1 MPSIL
6 EDPSTRI
13 PPPPSHTMAASSL
26 KPRPTTL
33 PKASNAGLTLYPIAN
48 GAENVPRDLVRFL
61 HAEFS
66 AEIVRGGTYPMEQP
80 MELDQFASYW
90 FGTFAVVAVLD
101 LDEGEDGEKAKV
113 DEAEAGAGA
122 GAGAGGLREGR
133 NWEKVC
139 LGTFYIKPN
148 YPEGVQNAEPRQF
161 ALVSGGGTTGS
172 ITVRRCSHICNAGF
186 LTTTAARGKGVGQQ
200 MGEAYLHFA
209 PQLGYKYS
217 VFNLVFANNPASI
230 RIWEKLGFSVIGR
243 VPKAARLA
251 NSEELVDALIF
262 GRELGN

>member
-1 MPSIL
+1 MPALL

-13 PPPPSHTMAASSL
+13 PPPQAHSNAASTLS
-26 KPRPTTL
+26 PRQRTL
-33 PKASNAGLTLYPIAN
+33 PKAENAGVTLYPISK
-48 GAENVPRDLVRFL
+48 GPGSLPQDLSEFL

-66 AEIVRGGTYPMEQP
+66 AEIERGATYPMEQA
-80 MELDQFASYW
+80 MSLDQFQDYW

-101 LDEGEDGEKAKV
+101 EEGAAPGE
-113 DEAEAGAGA
+113 
-122 GAGAGGLREGR
+122 GLREGR
-133 NWEKVC
+133 KWEDVC

-148 YPEGVQNAEPRQF
+148 YPG
-161 ALVSGGGTTGS
+161 
-172 ITVRRCSHICNAGF
+172 RCSHICNAGF
-186 LTTTAARGKGVGQQ
+186 MTTNAARGKGVGQV
-200 MGEAYLHFA
+200 MGETYLEFA